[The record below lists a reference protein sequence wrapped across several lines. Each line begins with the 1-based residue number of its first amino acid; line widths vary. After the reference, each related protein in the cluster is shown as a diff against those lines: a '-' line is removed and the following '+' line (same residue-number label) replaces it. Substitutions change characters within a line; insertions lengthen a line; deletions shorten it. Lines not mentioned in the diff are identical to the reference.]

1 MPAVVAAATAI
12 TVTTA
17 KISRTRI
24 IVASTS
30 DIDRPVMTM
39 SPLRRAGAAMTR

>member
-12 TVTTA
+12 TVTTP

-30 DIDRPVMTM
+30 DIDSPVTTT
-39 SPLRRAGAAMTR
+39 SPLRRAVAATTR